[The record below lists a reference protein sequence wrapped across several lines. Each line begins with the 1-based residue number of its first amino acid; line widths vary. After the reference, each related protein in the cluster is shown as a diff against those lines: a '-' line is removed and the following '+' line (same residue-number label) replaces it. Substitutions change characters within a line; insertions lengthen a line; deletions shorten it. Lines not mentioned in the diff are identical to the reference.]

1 MDLVL
6 LHLILIKNFSIK
18 YFVSILILMDLV
30 LLHYGIYAIVFNI
43 LDVSILILMDLVLL
57 RSGNDCPQLLRT
69 KFQSLF

>member
-57 RSGNDCPQLLRT
+57 HYEIYSEDIEQGL
-69 KFQSLF
+69 FQSLF